1 MAVVM
6 KNGKNFINCFGKY
19 GSDKKSKQ
27 DKKMMLISNKL
38 VAPFHSWPT
47 DKETLLYLINNYL
60 AQIELEKLNIMADK
74 FDDHKE
80 ETPVEE
86 EVARTEV
93 YTAPVEEEEQSEETE
108 GEAQEGEEESSEE
121 SEEESSEEEAAPVIQ
136 EDDFIEEGEY
146 LEVPDQL
153 YECESCSAKVL
164 GSIVRIL
171 NYRSKVIRKIRLM
184 RKAKMDNERINLE
197 IEKVVVYNIVLA
209 KFLPILNKQEIIDK
223 VNLKTATK
231 LFEEVCVDGYQEIPT
246 HQSIENEIKK
256 NKEDQDFDIV
266 AALSYCGVSVD
277 KDDYGYYTIKNYNNG
292 RGIKYYIG
300 KAEKAFALSKNSC
313 NRFVDEFLN
322 KPIEKRKFITPG
334 QVFISYINEA
344 EKSLGINSRS
354 AVELNGL
361 FGAMNSTKNTKQYF
375 KDVIKKFSRN
385 AQEWKDFQ
393 KLFEGEYYANKE
405 SRDDNQNRVHIKQQ
419 AKRLVIG
426 ELFENFINHGDILTS
441 EQIGINDYRI
451 SDISRDFGLD
461 INIDGID
468 VNKVRIERI
477 EDQAFRIVNAM
488 HASLQQMRAFT
499 QDIIDNYTV
508 DYLRKEKIFLL
519 QQDDQK
525 EYISKK
531 KDYEDLLKR
540 VSYDKGKDSAA
551 QAAYYQNQIDDLTQ
565 KIGNQE
571 YLDAKNILLKSK
583 NNYRILLINAKAQK
597 EKVIIAINEA
607 KDKADKEKREF
618 TIDDKLEI
626 IKEVLSTAPELVVT
640 FDRGKATS
648 WTKHKQ
654 GEKAAKRQ
662 EPLTEVD
669 KVIEETAA
677 RISDESHQ
685 KILQENLI
693 REKVKKSQKEERV
706 KSANAYIN
714 AYGSI
719 VGNAMGVG
727 AITSPIPNV
736 PITTGPSFAPQV
748 AQAPVQPQ
756 VVPEGIGVRMPS
768 HTANMGGGGVTI
780 IGGGQ
785 SVPQPAMV
793 DNGTVAT
800 PRNIASLNSQPIM
813 YGQSGGVVGGGETP
827 VAVQPAQIRPTVN
840 YQPSGVNSGNAG
852 TTGGSRT
859 LNVPPMPTTVTGG
872 GQMMNGNGTVVGG
885 GMPQGAVGGGFA
897 TGNGMAGAGM
907 YGGGGMMGG
916 MFPAG
921 GMPQMPMQP
930 QGQPDYNREYQNFDF
945 VSDGVE
951 PCIIPY
957 IVGYEDKGATIY
969 GNMMERYAIMDRYK
983 FLLTTNNNS
992 LYSYVEKKHE
1002 QIQTPEQI
1010 IADLHIR
1017 YVKNAMAKSGLS
1029 TQDSNLQAFDYKGDV
1044 RRYLSQYVPQNL
1056 IDMVMSDYNELLET
1070 VDFALL
1076 KDLIEHKFQGD
1087 LENYIPEDIKQ
1098 DVIKS
1103 TNMIASVAKVIMS
1116 DSTIRKTYDAYS
1128 SKMKQTYISSLV
1140 GKIDS
1145 GELPSVKLESEQMYA
1160 RILDYV
1166 SFSIKG
1172 QNVIIQT
1179 EDAKDSGF
1187 DTYPRS
1193 VFFQQKNNADTA
1205 LKSGKILTFEQ
1216 NEIITTR
1223 NDPMLGGNDNKV
1235 MNLFGTLYKFNGAYN
1250 KLLLKLKPLVLTG
1263 SVKFMENML
1272 DALNEKI
1279 DLKVT
1284 VLNEEKKKNNVSL
1297 VKFASKEKE
1306 KEKNLTDAD
1315 RVYNYDDDNWFV
1327 RKGFVLEKNEI
1338 KSYYLLLA
1346 MGFKY
1351 ALDKTKTQLKADFYT
1366 DNILSLSKINETFK
1380 DLPDDMISLVT
1391 SVIRE
1396 IMMAKCERIV
1406 DLVAY
1411 VNNFASMQINKML
1424 YVNRTILESKT
1435 FDKKTQ
1441 DEKLETLY
1449 ALDKDFDVK
1458 SEDLV
1463 NPHPE
1468 IYSTTAEIERYSNL
1482 YLYYGL
1488 TEFFNKYGTDMRFV
1502 TGELETYFGDLKR
1515 TFRSNLLA
1523 MIRDKVPMN
1532 GYEQDLCKYFELKI
1546 DNMKSLDIDN
1556 DGVVEDE
1563 ELDIAARKAEISR
1576 IKNIDVIFKG
1586 ILDGFNKAIKSESNT
1601 YVLEQMKEVGEVL
1614 EFVGGLPGVD
1624 SADKE
1629 LEIALPNNQCIRCN
1643 IKGFLQQYLFRFIVD
1658 KEHELGP
1665 FAYVVGELVEHEEMA
1680 DSVKNIEIVANKLNA
1695 DELGINLIAK
1705 FSSINLSNDGNV
1717 LKIGDN
1723 ISTVLDTI
1731 NRLKTPTDQQKALN
1745 RDVFYK
1751 EGVIGV
1757 QELFEQY
1764 FNRLKAENMD

>member
-6 KNGKNFINCFGKY
+6 KNGKNFINCFAKY
-19 GSDKKSKQ
+19 GKEKKSKQ
-27 DKKMMLISNKL
+27 EKKIMLVNNKL
-38 VAPFHSWPT
+38 IAPLKSWPT
-47 DKETLLYLINNYL
+47 DKERLLFLINNYL
-60 AQIELEKLNIMADK
+60 AQIELDKLSAMADK
-74 FDDHKE
+74 MEDNKE
-80 ETPVEE
+80 ETIEE
-86 EVARTEV
+86 EMVDRTEV
-93 YTAPVEEEEQSEETE
+93 YTAPVEDEE
-108 GEAQEGEEESSEE
+108 GNEESGDE
-121 SEEESSEEEAAPVIQ
+121 SEEEVSDAKDSDEEADDNSVVEQ
-136 EDDFIEEGEY
+136 DEEDVFVDEGEY
-146 LEVPDQL
+146 LDVPDQL

-164 GSIVRIL
+164 GSVVRIL

-184 RKAKMDNERINLE
+184 RKAKMDNDKINLE
-197 IEKVVVYNIVLA
+197 IEKIVVYNIVLA

-223 VNLKTATK
+223 INLKTATK

-246 HQSIENEIKK
+246 HTSIENEIKK

-277 KDDYGYYTIKNYNNG
+277 KDDYGYYTIKSYNNG

-300 KAEKAFALSKNSC
+300 KAEKSFALSKSSC

-344 EKSLGINSRS
+344 EKSLGINTRS

-393 KLFEGEYYANKE
+393 QLFEGEYYSNKE
-405 SRDDNQNRVHIKQQ
+405 SRDDNQNRIHIKQQ

-426 ELFENFINHGDILTS
+426 ELFEDFINHGDILTA

-468 VNKVRIERI
+468 VNRVRIERI

-488 HASLQQMRAFT
+488 HSSLQQMRAFT

-525 EYISKK
+525 EYIAKK
-531 KDYEDLLKR
+531 KDYEDLLKK

-565 KIGNQE
+565 KIGDKE
-571 YLDAKNILLKSK
+571 YLEAKNTLLKSK
-583 NNYRILLINAKAQK
+583 NNYRILLINAKAQR
-597 EKVIIAINEA
+597 EKVLIAINEA
-607 KDKADKEKREF
+607 KERAEKLDKEF
-618 TIDDKLEI
+618 TIEDKLEI
-626 IKEVLSTAPELVVT
+626 IKEVLSTAPELIIT
-640 FDRGKATS
+640 FDRGRATS
-648 WTKHKQ
+648 WTKHRQ
-654 GEKAAKRQ
+654 GEKAAQKQ

-669 KVIEETAA
+669 KIIEETAA

-719 VGNAMGVG
+719 VGSAMGVG
-727 AITSPIPNV
+727 ALTSPIPNV
-736 PITTGPSFAPQV
+736 PITAGPTFAPQV
-748 AQAPVQPQ
+748 AQGVMSQP
-756 VVPEGIGVRMPS
+756 VVPEGIGVRMPA
-768 HTANMGGGGVTI
+768 HTASQGGGVTI
-780 IGGGQ
+780 MGGGQ
-785 SVPQPAMV
+785 VPTQTVGAEE
-793 DNGTVAT
+793 GIVAT
-800 PRNIASLNSQPIM
+800 PRNIASLNNASTGIVQ
-813 YGQSGGVVGGGETP
+813 GGVSGGDQM
-827 VAVQPAQIRPTVN
+827 QPAQIRPTVN

-852 TTGGSRT
+852 TTGGQRT
-859 LNVPPMPTTVTGG
+859 ISVPPQPTSMTGGQMINGNSGMIGGAPQGNVGGYAMPGGMPGMYAGGGMVGGMMPSGTIPPMP
-872 GQMMNGNGTVVGG
+872 
-885 GMPQGAVGGGFA
+885 
-897 TGNGMAGAGM
+897 
-907 YGGGGMMGG
+907 
-916 MFPAG
+916 
-921 GMPQMPMQP
+921 MQ

-969 GNMMERYAIMDRYK
+969 GNMMEKYAIMDRYK
-983 FLLTTNNNS
+983 FLLTTNNNL

-1010 IADLHIR
+1010 ISDLHIR

-1056 IDMVMSDYNELLET
+1056 IDMVISDYNELLET
-1070 VDFALL
+1070 VDFDLL
-1076 KDLIEHKFQGD
+1076 RDLIDHKFQGD
-1087 LENYIPEDIKQ
+1087 LENYIPEDIKA

-1116 DSTIRKTYDAYS
+1116 DNTIRKTYDAYS

-1145 GELPSVKLESEQMYA
+1145 GELPSVKLESEQMYS

-1172 QNVIIQT
+1172 QNVIIQS

-1187 DTYPRS
+1187 ETYPRS
-1193 VFFQQKNNADTA
+1193 VFFRQKNNADMA
-1205 LKSGKILTFEQ
+1205 LKSGKTLSFEQ

-1223 NDPMLGGNDNKV
+1223 NEPMLDGTDNNV
-1235 MNLFGTLYKFNGAYN
+1235 MNLFGTLFKFNGAYN
-1250 KLLLKLKPLVLTG
+1250 KLLLKLKPMVLTG

-1284 VLNEEKKKNNVSL
+1284 VLNQEMKKNSVSL

-1306 KEKNLTDAD
+1306 KQVSAED
-1315 RVYNYDDDNWFV
+1315 RVFDYDDDNWLV
-1327 RKGFVLEKNEI
+1327 RKGFVLEKNQI
-1338 KSYYLLLA
+1338 KQYYMLLA
-1346 MGFKY
+1346 LGFKY
-1351 ALDKTKTQLKADFYT
+1351 GLDKSKTQLKADFYT
-1366 DNILSLSKINETFK
+1366 DNILSLSKINEAFK
-1380 DLPDDMISLVT
+1380 DLPDDTISLLT
-1391 SVIRE
+1391 GCIRE
-1396 IMMAKCERIV
+1396 IMMSKCERIV
-1406 DLVAY
+1406 DMIAY
-1411 VNNFASMQINKML
+1411 INNYSSTHINKML
-1424 YVNRTILESKT
+1424 YINRTILESKN
-1435 FDKKTQ
+1435 FDKKTK
-1441 DEKLETLY
+1441 DEKLETLL
-1449 ALDKDFDVK
+1449 ALDKDFEIK
-1458 SEDLV
+1458 SEDLTS
-1463 NPHPE
+1463 PHPE
-1468 IYSTTAEIERYSNL
+1468 IYSTTAEIERYQNL

-1488 TEFFNKYGTDMRFV
+1488 TELFEKFAQDPRFV
-1502 TGELETYFGDLKR
+1502 TGELDTYFIDLKR
-1515 TFRSNLLA
+1515 KFRSDLLA

-1546 DNMKSLDIDN
+1546 DNMKSLDLDN
-1556 DGVVEDE
+1556 DGIVEDE
-1563 ELDIAARKAEISR
+1563 ELDTLARKAVVAR

-1586 ILDGFNKAIKSESNT
+1586 ILDGYNKAIKGESNT
-1601 YVLEQMKEVGEVL
+1601 YVLEQMKEVGELL
-1614 EFVGGLPGVD
+1614 EFVGELPGVD
-1624 SADKE
+1624 NADKE

-1643 IKGFLQQYLFRFIVD
+1643 VKGFIQQYLFRFIVD

-1665 FAYVVGELVEHEEMA
+1665 FAYVVGELVEHEEMS
-1680 DSVKNIEIVANKLNA
+1680 DVVKNIEIVANKLNV

-1705 FSSINLSNDGNV
+1705 FSSINLSNDGNI

-1751 EGVIGV
+1751 EGVDGV
-1757 QELFEQY
+1757 KEIFEQY
-1764 FNRLKAENMD
+1764 FSRLKAENMD

>member
-1 MAVVM
+1 M
-6 KNGKNFINCFGKY
+6 KNGKNFINCFEKY
-19 GSDKKSKQ
+19 GTDKKSRQ
-27 DKKMMLISNKL
+27 DRKMMLIANKL
-38 VAPFHSWPT
+38 VAPLHSWPT
-47 DKETLLYLINNYL
+47 DKETLLYIINNYL
-60 AQIELEKLNIMADK
+60 AQVELDKLTAMADK
-74 FDDHKE
+74 FDGNKE
-80 ETPVEE
+80 EEKPVEE
-86 EVARTEV
+86 EVVRTEV
-93 YTAPVEEEEQSEETE
+93 FTAPVEEEGQEETE
-108 GEAQEGEEESSEE
+108 TESQEDGEQATDEESVEETEEEVAPVV
-121 SEEESSEEEAAPVIQ
+121 EEEDEFV
-136 EDDFIEEGEY
+136 DEGEY
-146 LEVPDQL
+146 LAVPDQL

-184 RKAKMDNERINLE
+184 RKAKMDNDKINLE

-209 KFLPILNKQEIIDK
+209 KFMPILNKQEIIDK
-223 VNLKTATK
+223 INLKTATK

-426 ELFENFINHGDILTS
+426 ELFEEFINHGDILTS

-488 HASLQQMRAFT
+488 HSTLQQMRAFT

-540 VSYDKGKDSAA
+540 VEYDKGKDSVA
-551 QAAYYQNQIDDLTQ
+551 QAAYYQSQLDDLNQ

-571 YLDAKNILLKSK
+571 YVDSKNVLLKAK

-607 KDKADKEKREF
+607 KEKADREKREF

-626 IKEVLSTAPELVVT
+626 IKEVLSVAPELVIT

-654 GEKAAKRQ
+654 GEKAAKKQ

-677 RISDESHQ
+677 KISDESHQ

-719 VGNAMGVG
+719 VGSAMGVG
-727 AITSPIPNV
+727 ALTSPIPNI

-748 AQAPVQPQ
+748 AQVPQ
-756 VVPEGIGVRMPS
+756 QTQVPEGIGVRMPN
-768 HTANMGGGGVTI
+768 HTANMGGGVTI
-780 IGGGQ
+780 VGGGQ
-785 SVPQPAMV
+785 PVASQAVV
-793 DNGTVAT
+793 DNTTIAT

-813 YGQSGGVVGGGETP
+813 YGQSGGAVGGGVMDTP
-827 VAVQPAQIRPTVN
+827 VVAQPAQIRPTVN

-859 LNVPPMPTTVTGG
+859 LNVPPMPTNVTGG
-872 GQMMNGNGTVVGG
+872 GQMMNGNDGVVG
-885 GMPQGAVGGGFA
+885 GMPQGNVGGFA
-897 TGNGMAGAGM
+897 MGNGVAGPVM
-907 YGGGGMMGG
+907 YGGGMMGG
-916 MFPAG
+916 M
-921 GMPQMPMQP
+921 MPTAVPPMPQP
-930 QGQPDYNREYQNFDF
+930 QGQPDYNRDYQNFDF

-983 FLLTTNNNS
+983 FLLTTNNNI
-992 LYSYVEKKHE
+992 LYSYIEKKHE

-1010 IADLHIR
+1010 ISDLHIR

-1087 LENYIPEDIKQ
+1087 LESYIPEDIKQ

-1128 SKMKQTYISSLV
+1128 SKMKQTYVSSLV

-1145 GELPSVKLESEQMYA
+1145 GELPSVKLESEQMYS

-1193 VFFQQKNNADTA
+1193 VFFGQKNNADTA

-1223 NDPMLGGNDNKV
+1223 NEPMLGGSDNKV

-1250 KLLLKLKPLVLTG
+1250 KLLLKLKPTILTG

-1306 KEKNLTDAD
+1306 KKLTDVD
-1315 RVYNYDDDNWFV
+1315 RVFDYEDDNWFV

-1338 KSYYLLLA
+1338 KQYYLLLA

-1351 ALDKTKTQLKADFYT
+1351 VLDKSKTQLRADYYT
-1366 DNILSLSKINETFK
+1366 DNILSLSKINEAFK
-1380 DLPDDMISLVT
+1380 DLPDDMISLIT

-1396 IMMAKCERIV
+1396 IMMAKCERII
-1406 DLVAY
+1406 DFIGY

-1424 YVNRTILESKT
+1424 YINRTILESKT

-1449 ALDKDFDVK
+1449 ALNKDFDMK

-1502 TGELETYFGDLKR
+1502 TGELESYFGDLKR
-1515 TFRSNLLA
+1515 KFRSDLLA

-1546 DNMKSLDIDN
+1546 DNMMSLDIDK

-1563 ELDIAARKAEISR
+1563 ELDIAARKAEIAR

-1586 ILDGFNKAIKSESNT
+1586 ILDGYNKAIKSENNN

-1614 EFVGGLPGVD
+1614 EFVGNLPGVD

-1751 EGVIGV
+1751 EGVAGV

>member
-6 KNGKNFINCFGKY
+6 KNGKNFINCFDKY
-19 GSDKKSKQ
+19 GKEKKSKQ
-27 DKKMMLISNKL
+27 DRKIMLVTNKL
-38 VAPFHSWPT
+38 VAPLRSWPT
-47 DKETLLYLINNYL
+47 DKERLLYLINNYL
-60 AQIELEKLNIMADK
+60 AQIELDKLTSMADK
-74 FDDHKE
+74 FDDYKE
-80 ETPVEE
+80 EQQEE
-86 EVARTEV
+86 IVDRTEV
-93 YTAPVEEEEQSEETE
+93 FTAPVDEEDKTEEES
-108 GEAQEGEEESSEE
+108 AEGEENNEEVEE
-121 SEEESSEEEAAPVIQ
+121 STEESADTEETVETVQ
-136 EDDFIEEGEY
+136 EEDVVVDEGEY

-184 RKAKMDNERINLE
+184 RKAKMDNEKINLE

-223 VNLKTATK
+223 INLKTATK

-246 HQSIENEIKK
+246 HTSIENEIKK

-277 KDDYGYYTIKNYNNG
+277 KDDYGYYTIKSYNNG
-292 RGIKYYIG
+292 KGIKYYIG
-300 KAEKAFALSKNSC
+300 KAEKSFALSKNSC

-393 KLFEGEYYANKE
+393 KLFEGEYYSNKE

-426 ELFENFINHGDILTS
+426 ELFEDFINHGDILS
-441 EQIGINDYRI
+441 NEQIGINDYRI
-451 SDISRDFGLD
+451 SDISRDFGLN

-468 VNKVRIERI
+468 VNRVRIEMV

-488 HASLQQMRAFT
+488 HAGLQQMRAFT

-565 KIGNQE
+565 KIGNKE
-571 YLDAKNILLKSK
+571 YLDAKNTLLKSK
-583 NNYRILLINAKAQK
+583 NNYRILLINAKSQRD
-597 EKVIIAINEA
+597 KVIIAINEA
-607 KDKADKEKREF
+607 KERAEKENKEF

-626 IKEVLSTAPELVVT
+626 IKEVLTTAPELIVT
-640 FDRGKATS
+640 FERGRATS
-648 WTKHKQ
+648 WTKHRQ
-654 GEKAAKRQ
+654 GEKAAKKE
-662 EPLTEVD
+662 EPLTQVD
-669 KVIEETAA
+669 KIIEETAA

-719 VGNAMGVG
+719 VGSAMGVG
-727 AITSPIPNV
+727 ALTNPIPNV
-736 PITTGPSFAPQV
+736 PLTAGPTFAPQV
-748 AQAPVQPQ
+748 AQVPVTQT

-768 HTANMGGGGVTI
+768 HTASQGGVTI
-780 IGGGQ
+780 VGGGQ
-785 SVPQPAMV
+785 VAAQPVAV
-793 DNGTVAT
+793 DDSTVAT
-800 PRNIASLNSQPIM
+800 PRNIASLNSVSTGFSQ
-813 YGQSGGVVGGGETP
+813 GGAVGGND
-827 VAVQPAQIRPTVN
+827 AIVQPAQIRPTVN

-859 LNVPPMPTTVTGG
+859 INVPPQTTTIAG
-872 GQMMNGNGTVVGG
+872 GQMVNGNGGMAGG
-885 GMPQGAVGGGFA
+885 VQQGTVGGGFA
-897 TGNGMAGAGM
+897 AMPSGMPAVAGGM
-907 YGGGGMMGG
+907 YGGAMYGGMMPTGAV
-916 MFPAG
+916 PT
-921 GMPQMPMQP
+921 PPMQQ
-930 QGQPDYNREYQNFDF
+930 QGQPDLNGEYQNFDF
-945 VSDGVE
+945 VSEGVE

-983 FLLTTNNNS
+983 FLLTTNNNL
-992 LYSYVEKKHE
+992 LYSYVEKKRE

-1010 IADLHIR
+1010 ISDLHIR

-1029 TQDSNLQAFDYKGDV
+1029 TQDSNLQGFDYKGDI

-1056 IDMVMSDYNELLET
+1056 IDMVISDYNELIET
-1070 VDFALL
+1070 VDFDLL
-1076 KDLIEHKFQGD
+1076 KDLIDHKFQGD
-1087 LENYIPEDIKQ
+1087 LESYIPEEMKT

-1145 GELPSVKLESEQMYA
+1145 GELPSVKLESEQMYS

-1179 EDAKDSGF
+1179 EDAKDSGLE
-1187 DTYPRS
+1187 TYPRS
-1193 VFFQQKNNADTA
+1193 VFFRQKDNADTA
-1205 LKSGKILTFEQ
+1205 LKTGKTLTFEQ
-1216 NEIITTR
+1216 NEILTTR
-1223 NDPMLGGNDNKV
+1223 NEPMLSGQDNSV

-1250 KLLLKLKPLVLTG
+1250 KLLLKLKPMVLTG

-1284 VLNEEKKKNNVSL
+1284 VLNQEMKKNNVSL

-1306 KEKNLTDAD
+1306 KKVSAEDVVFD
-1315 RVYNYDDDNWFV
+1315 YDDDNWFV

-1338 KSYYLLLA
+1338 KQYYMLLA
-1346 MGFKY
+1346 LGFKY
-1351 ALDKTKTQLKADFYT
+1351 GLDKSKKQLKEDFYT

-1380 DLPDDMISLVT
+1380 DLPDETISLLT
-1391 SVIRE
+1391 SCIRE
-1396 IMMAKCERIV
+1396 IMMSKCERII
-1406 DLVAY
+1406 DMIAY
-1411 VNNFASMQINKML
+1411 INNYSSMHINKML
-1424 YVNRTILESKT
+1424 YINRTILESKN
-1435 FDKKTQ
+1435 FDKKTK
-1441 DEKLETLY
+1441 DEKLETLI

-1458 SEDLV
+1458 SEDLTS
-1463 NPHPE
+1463 PHPE
-1468 IYSTTAEIERYSNL
+1468 IYSTTAEIERYQNL

-1488 TEFFNKYGTDMRFV
+1488 TELFEKYAQDPRFV
-1502 TGELETYFGDLKR
+1502 TGELDTYFIDLKR
-1515 TFRSNLLA
+1515 KFRSDLLA

-1546 DNMKSLDIDN
+1546 DNMKSLDLDD
-1556 DGVVEDE
+1556 DGIIEDE
-1563 ELDIAARKAEISR
+1563 ELAVVARKAVLAR

-1586 ILDGFNKAIKSESNT
+1586 ILDGYNKAIKGETNT
-1601 YVLEQMKEVGEVL
+1601 HVLEEMKEVGEL
-1614 EFVGGLPGVD
+1614 LTFVGELPGVD
-1624 SADKE
+1624 NEDKE

-1643 IKGFLQQYLFRFIVD
+1643 VKGFIQQYLFRFIVD

-1665 FAYVVGELVEHEEMA
+1665 FAYVVSELVEHEEMA
-1680 DSVKNIEIVANKLNA
+1680 DVVKNIEIVANKLNV

-1705 FSSINLSNDGNV
+1705 FSSINLSNDGNI

-1751 EGVIGV
+1751 EGVEGV
-1757 QELFEQY
+1757 KEIFEQY